1 MPRASIGTPPQ
12 DYNSSFE
19 VYSLLDVLVRA
30 LIVLF
35 DVDVPVR
42 SVIGHEIRLWT
53 SWIQTLAPGCCRSSL
68 DLGLLSAILLTL
80 ELTPPQV
87 QILPELGRLF
97 R

>member
-53 SWIQTLAPGCCRSSL
+53 YR
-68 DLGLLSAILLTL
+68 
-80 ELTPPQV
+80 
-87 QILPELGRLF
+87 
-97 R
+97 